1 MIKDIVDEQ
10 LKKTPD
16 PSTPVG
22 NMLYRYSFKQVKPL
36 HHCPSPK
43 HHPPPNPLLLGSER
57 VYTEEVTKLY
67 DPRE

>member
-1 MIKDIVDEQ
+1 MIKDIFDEQ

-36 HHCPSPK
+36 HHCPSP
-43 HHPPPNPLLLGSER
+43 NPLLLGSER